1 MSKIGQLILRKLH
14 IRDVL
19 EQNECILLALKQQE
33 GVQNELLKAQI
44 FNSTIADSEWL
55 RYKSFSPGRWA
66 VDYAL
71 LYTLYRTLT
80 AMKPTK
86 IVEFGLG
93 QSSKMI
99 HQYANFYKI
108 KAITIEHDQLWIDF
122 FCSGL
127 EGNYDINI
135 QMLDLSIIEY
145 NGFET
150 LTYKNFQSFVSD
162 EKFELILVDAPFGSK
177 RYSRSQII
185 DMAHNNLS
193 QSFCIIIDDTER
205 QGEKDTIAEVC
216 KVLDEKKIKYY
227 STTYTT
233 IKSHTVI
240 CSENLRF
247 LTTL

>member
-1 MSKIGQLILRKLH
+1 MGKIGQAILQKLH
-14 IRDVL
+14 LRDIL
-19 EQNECILLALKQQE
+19 NQNNEILLALKKQE
-33 GVQNELLKAQI
+33 GIQNELLKAEV

-86 IVEFGLG
+86 IIEFGLG

-99 HQYANFYKI
+99 HQYAIFYQS
-108 KAITIEHDQLWIDF
+108 KAITIEHDQAWIDF
-122 FCSGL
+122 FRSGL

-135 QMLDLSIIEY
+135 QLLDLATIEY

-150 LTYKNFQSFVSD
+150 LTYKNFNSFFSD
-162 EKFELILVDAPFGSK
+162 EKFDIILVDAPFGSK
-177 RYSRSQII
+177 RYSRSQIV

-193 QSFCIIIDDTER
+193 DSFCIIIDDTER